1 MILVMPRLNFGNDYQ
16 VVPWSDLKKE
26 NPTWLHHPVLATVA
40 TQVALKGRI
49 EYAFEPLIEFVQ
61 GISYPVTFLAILS
74 GMLLITCGKR
84 AKGID
89 VIKWAVV
96 GYLGIQLAPGI
107 MRMLAEVG
115 TAMRIP

>member
-1 MILVMPRLNFGNDYQ
+1 MIRVMPRFNFGKDYR

-26 NPTWLHHPVLATVA
+26 HPTWLCSAALATAA

-49 EYAFEPLIEFVQ
+49 EHAFEPLIEFVQ
-61 GISYPVTFLAILS
+61 GVSYPITFLAILS

-84 AKGID
+84 ARGID

-107 MRMLAEVG
+107 MRILAEVG
-115 TAMRIP
+115 AAMRMP